1 MSTMQY
7 HVPSESK
14 GQLPS
19 LQENAKW
26 FLSCDKYHAPK
37 LQMLAK
43 KCSFLTSNSGKMQF
57 LIPSKCCAS
66 DFLSLKPQSLL
77 GFCLTSANQWKKMHK
92 DLSGA
97 RWQR

>member
-7 HVPSESK
+7 HIPNESK

-26 FLSCDKYHAPK
+26 SQPCDKYYAPK

-43 KCSFLTSNSGKMQF
+43 IAVSLLQTVTKCSSPPPHNAVL
-57 LIPSKCCAS
+57 LI
-66 DFLSLKPQSLL
+66 F
-77 GFCLTSANQWKKMHK
+77 FH
-92 DLSGA
+92 
-97 RWQR
+97 